1 MLRNRHPAPTEDV
14 LLQGQSRGH
23 IQSARPRLPD
33 HYLNLRGNM
42 PTPVLALEV
51 SIREI
56 VTSRYLKKINLFF

>member
-14 LLQGQSRGH
+14 LLQGQSHAH
-23 IQSARPRLPD
+23 IQSAQVQLPD
-33 HYLNLRGNM
+33 RCLNLHGNM

-56 VTSRYLKKINLFF
+56 VTSQYLKKINVFF